1 MRQGVDDVPHELW
14 QIACAREAV
23 IRPLAAHGRIGRD
36 EIAHAA
42 AALGIGRA
50 YLYRLL
56 SAYRRR
62 PQTSTLIPQ
71 HRGRLVDTRV
81 LDAKVEAVIQAA
93 IKDLYLTRQR
103 PRLSDLMKDIEARCH
118 AGQLGAPDYRT
129 VQRRVRDVDART
141 VAVARHGGKRA
152 REQFEASL
160 PQNRPSDPLA
170 FVEIDHTRVDT
181 IVVDEQNRMPL
192 GRPWLSLAV
201 DVATRMVAG
210 FYLSFDAPSALS
222 VAIVLTHAV
231 LPKESWL
238 AERQITLPWP
248 VSGIPDW
255 IETDNGKEFH
265 SAAFERGATEYGI
278 RLTYRPPGKPE
289 AGAHIERLIGTF
301 MHRIHLIPGTTF
313 SNIAEKDNYDSA
325 GRAVM
330 TMKELER
337 WLALEILGVYHKSM
351 HTTLRQPP
359 EQAWKDRLARRAT
372 AIRHPQDPARF
383 LLDFL
388 PGERRCI
395 RRDGIRLF
403 NIHYWDNILSPLAG
417 RSDQRYF
424 VRYDPRDLSRVF
436 LRDDSG
442 EYWTIPYRDLGA
454 PPVSLWEHRNATRVL
469 QANGLKSVDE
479 KAIFETITEQRAL
492 VADARKQTKAQRLA
506 TTRRPVLPSDSSA
519 EPAIE
524 TSLEQSSGFDTEAL
538 APFLV
543 EDWS

>member
-1 MRQGVDDVPHELW
+1 MFDSGPASTADAVRADSANRITRRELAGVP
-14 QIACAREAV
+14 ARITA
-23 IRPLAAHGRIGRD
+23 
-36 EIAHAA
+36 
-42 AALGIGRA
+42 
-50 YLYRLL
+50 
-56 SAYRRR
+56 
-62 PQTSTLIPQ
+62 
-71 HRGRLVDTRV
+71 
-81 LDAKVEAVIQAA
+81 
-93 IKDLYLTRQR
+93 
-103 PRLSDLMKDIEARCH
+103 
-118 AGQLGAPDYRT
+118 
-129 VQRRVRDVDART
+129 
-141 VAVARHGGKRA
+141 ARHGGKRA
-152 REQFEASL
+152 REQFGPSL
-160 PQNRPSDPLA
+160 PQNRPGDPLA
-170 FVEIDHTRVDT
+170 FVEIDHTPVDV

-192 GRPWLSLAV
+192 GRPWLSLAI

-255 IETDNGKEFH
+255 IETDNGEEFH

-301 MHRIHLIPGTTF
+301 MQRIHLIPGTTF
-313 SNIAEKDNYDSA
+313 SNVAEKDQYDSE

-330 TMKELER
+330 TMRELER
-337 WLALEILGVYHKSM
+337 WLALEILGVYHKSV
-351 HTTLRQPP
+351 HSTLRQPP
-359 EQAWKDRLARRAT
+359 EQAWKERLEQRVT
-372 AIRHPQDPARF
+372 PIRHPQDPARF

-388 PGERRCI
+388 PGERRLI
-395 RRDGIRLF
+395 RRNGIRIF

-417 RSDQRYF
+417 RSDQRYL

-436 LRDDSG
+436 LRDDNG

-469 QANGLKSVDE
+469 RANGLKSLDE

-492 VADARKQTKAQRLA
+492 VCDAKKQTRAQRLA
-506 TTRRPVLPSDSSA
+506 NARKPVVTGATRTEPTPETPPEPPS
-519 EPAIE
+519 
-524 TSLEQSSGFDTEAL
+524 TFDTDAL
-538 APFLV
+538 APFAV